1 MKKRFVNVAVCQR
14 AATGATSEENTA
26 DSMEMIERAAGM
38 APDLDVVLLP
48 ECNNFI
54 ASDHNR
60 WPGAAQSIPGPYTD
74 AMADLAKK
82 LHVNLIPGS
91 MTETGGNG
99 KVRNTAVFINRE
111 GEILGR
117 YTKIHLFDALG
128 HEESEHAEAGDRV
141 CVLDTDFGRIGIQ
154 ICYDIRF
161 PELARTQVLGGA
173 DILFVMACFPGGDA
187 LPPRTDHWDL
197 LIDAMALQNQTWV
210 CAANQYGSICGGREH
225 PFGRSRITDPWG
237 TPVAVAGNH
246 KDIILARLDLD
257 FAETCKRSIGG
268 FLNRRAELY
277 QI

>member
-1 MKKRFVNVAVCQR
+1 MRAKAMRVSCVQLDMKL
-14 AATGATSEENTA
+14 G
-26 DSMEMIERAAGM
+26 
-38 APDLDVVLLP
+38 DVKA
-48 ECNNFI
+48 NF
-54 ASDHNR
+54 A
-60 WPGAAQSIPGPYTD
+60 
-74 AMADLAKK
+74 
-82 LHVNLIPGS
+82 
-91 MTETGGNG
+91 
-99 KVRNTAVFINRE
+99 
-111 GEILGR
+111 
-117 YTKIHLFDALG
+117 
-128 HEESEHAEAGDRV
+128 HAEAMIREAVNRDHPDTVVLPETWNTGFFPQELAPCADDDGKATKALCSALAKELHINIVAGSVANRRADGYYNTAYVFDRSGALTASYDKIHAFTPMGEQLAFAQGDALCRFSLEGHD
-141 CVLDTDFGRIGIQ
+141 CGLI

-246 KDIILARLDLD
+246 KDIIWARLDLD

-268 FLNRRAELY
+268 LHNRRVELY